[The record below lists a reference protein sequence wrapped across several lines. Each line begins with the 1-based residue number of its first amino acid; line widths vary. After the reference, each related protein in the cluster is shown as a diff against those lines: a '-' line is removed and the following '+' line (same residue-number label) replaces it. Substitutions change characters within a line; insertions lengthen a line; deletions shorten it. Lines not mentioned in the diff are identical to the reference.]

1 MKLCDL
7 KAKLDYLLKVHLA
20 YDWDNV
26 GLCIGSLDED
36 ISSITLSLEL
46 CDEVIDDAIKNKSNM
61 IIVHHPLIFTGIK
74 NIVDND
80 HKQKMIIKLIKN
92 NIALYV
98 AHTNFDIIEGGL
110 NDYVINLFSVEK
122 VQPLTDDYDINTLGR
137 LAVLKEPM
145 SLKNMVCHIQE
156 KLNSKNIRSMD
167 VVVENA
173 TTNKK
178 NNNTSIMYEEASLI
192 LEPFSMKLIVKLE
205 SFDIHVYA
213 KDGYIYTAE
222 SPNLNWEKRI
232 NQKMVK
238 EFLASVYN
246 QNEVYDI
253 LKNNIDKIELEE
265 IKGNYIITILDPYII
280 KDLIEKHLL
289 IGTIDDT
296 PKKILIDDEIF
307 LKYIVDKKTLLPI
320 AFIFSANISYEYGVE
335 NLTVGAKYFNINNV
349 KRITLPNEVKNAK
362 LAKKEKV
369 LNNEYLNFLFSIVIK
384 TFTSFLS

>member
-1 MKLCDL
+1 MKRNL
-7 KAKLDYLLKVHLA
+7 KKLLFVFFTMISIISYSKDF
-20 YDWDNV
+20 
-26 GLCIGSLDED
+26 
-36 ISSITLSLEL
+36 ISSKKE
-46 CDEVIDDAIKNKSNM
+46 
-61 IIVHHPLIFTGIK
+61 
-74 NIVDND
+74 
-80 HKQKMIIKLIKN
+80 
-92 NIALYV
+92 
-98 AHTNFDIIEGGL
+98 IIEK
-110 NDYVINLFSVEK
+110 FTE
-122 VQPLTDDYDINTLGR
+122 
-137 LAVLKEPM
+137 
-145 SLKNMVCHIQE
+145 
-156 KLNSKNIRSMD
+156 NSKNIKSMD
-167 VVVENA
+167 IIAEDTIVN
-173 TTNKK
+173 K
-178 NNNTSIMYEEASLI
+178 NNNDTLIIYKEASLI

-265 IKGNYIITILDPYII
+265 IRGNYIITILDPYII

-362 LAKKEKV
+362 LAKKRKG
-369 LNNEYLNFLFSIVIK
+369 
-384 TFTSFLS
+384 TQ

>member
-1 MKLCDL
+1 MKRNL
-7 KAKLDYLLKVHLA
+7 KKLLFVFFT
-20 YDWDNV
+20 
-26 GLCIGSLDED
+26 I
-36 ISSITLSLEL
+36 ISIMSYSKDFIPSKKE
-46 CDEVIDDAIKNKSNM
+46 
-61 IIVHHPLIFTGIK
+61 
-74 NIVDND
+74 
-80 HKQKMIIKLIKN
+80 
-92 NIALYV
+92 
-98 AHTNFDIIEGGL
+98 IIEK
-110 NDYVINLFSVEK
+110 FTE
-122 VQPLTDDYDINTLGR
+122 
-137 LAVLKEPM
+137 
-145 SLKNMVCHIQE
+145 
-156 KLNSKNIRSMD
+156 NSKNIKSMD

-238 EFLASVYN
+238 EFLASLYN

-265 IKGNYIITILDPYII
+265 IRGNYIITILDPYII
-280 KDLIEKHLL
+280 KELIEKHLL
-289 IGTIDDT
+289 MGIDNN
-296 PKKILIDDEIF
+296 PKNILIDDEIF

-335 NLTVGAKYFNINNV
+335 NLMVGAKYFNINNV
-349 KRITLPNEVKNAK
+349 KIITLPNEVKNAK
-362 LAKKEKV
+362 LAKKRKG
-369 LNNEYLNFLFSIVIK
+369 
-384 TFTSFLS
+384 TQ

>member
-1 MKLCDL
+1 MIRNLKKLLFVFFTIISIISYSKDF
-7 KAKLDYLLKVHLA
+7 
-20 YDWDNV
+20 
-26 GLCIGSLDED
+26 
-36 ISSITLSLEL
+36 ISSKKE
-46 CDEVIDDAIKNKSNM
+46 
-61 IIVHHPLIFTGIK
+61 
-74 NIVDND
+74 
-80 HKQKMIIKLIKN
+80 
-92 NIALYV
+92 
-98 AHTNFDIIEGGL
+98 IIEK
-110 NDYVINLFSVEK
+110 FTE
-122 VQPLTDDYDINTLGR
+122 
-137 LAVLKEPM
+137 
-145 SLKNMVCHIQE
+145 
-156 KLNSKNIRSMD
+156 NSKNIKSMD
-167 VVVENA
+167 IIAEDTIVN
-173 TTNKK
+173 K
-178 NNNTSIMYEEASLI
+178 NNNDTLIIYKEASLI

-205 SFDIHVYA
+205 SFDIHIYAKDGYIYA

-265 IKGNYIITILDPYII
+265 IRGNYIITILDPYII

-369 LNNEYLNFLFSIVIK
+369 LNNEYLNFLFSIVIE

>member
-1 MKLCDL
+1 MKRNL
-7 KAKLDYLLKVHLA
+7 KKLLFVFFTIISIMSY
-20 YDWDNV
+20 
-26 GLCIGSLDED
+26 SED
-36 ISSITLSLEL
+36 FIPSKKE
-46 CDEVIDDAIKNKSNM
+46 
-61 IIVHHPLIFTGIK
+61 
-74 NIVDND
+74 
-80 HKQKMIIKLIKN
+80 
-92 NIALYV
+92 
-98 AHTNFDIIEGGL
+98 IIEK
-110 NDYVINLFSVEK
+110 FTE
-122 VQPLTDDYDINTLGR
+122 
-137 LAVLKEPM
+137 
-145 SLKNMVCHIQE
+145 
-156 KLNSKNIRSMD
+156 NSKNIKSMD
-167 VVVENA
+167 IITEDTIVN
-173 TTNKK
+173 K
-178 NNNTSIMYEEASLI
+178 NNNDTLIIYKEASLI

-205 SFDIHVYA
+205 SFDIHIYAKDGYIYA

-265 IKGNYIITILDPYII
+265 IRGNYIITILDPYII

-349 KRITLPNEVKNAK
+349 KTITLPNEVKNAK
-362 LAKKEKV
+362 LAKKRKG
-369 LNNEYLNFLFSIVIK
+369 
-384 TFTSFLS
+384 TQ

>member
-1 MKLCDL
+1 MKRNL
-7 KAKLDYLLKVHLA
+7 KKLLFVFFT
-20 YDWDNV
+20 
-26 GLCIGSLDED
+26 I
-36 ISSITLSLEL
+36 ISIMSYSKDFIPSKKE
-46 CDEVIDDAIKNKSNM
+46 
-61 IIVHHPLIFTGIK
+61 
-74 NIVDND
+74 
-80 HKQKMIIKLIKN
+80 
-92 NIALYV
+92 
-98 AHTNFDIIEGGL
+98 IIEK
-110 NDYVINLFSVEK
+110 FTE
-122 VQPLTDDYDINTLGR
+122 
-137 LAVLKEPM
+137 
-145 SLKNMVCHIQE
+145 
-156 KLNSKNIRSMD
+156 NSKNIKSMD
-167 VVVENA
+167 IIAEDAIVN
-173 TTNKK
+173 K
-178 NNNTSIMYEEASLI
+178 NNNDTLIIYKEASLI
-192 LEPFSMKLIVKLE
+192 LKPFSMKLSVKMP
-205 SFDIHVYA
+205 SFDIYVYA
-213 KDGYIYTAE
+213 KDEYIYTAE

-362 LAKKEKV
+362 LAKKRKG
-369 LNNEYLNFLFSIVIK
+369 LLQIK
-384 TFTSFLS
+384 